1 MPSVRPQILIVGVD
15 GATFDLLAPW
25 AKAGDLPHFSKLMKE
40 GAWGSLESTIPP
52 LTAPAWTSF
61 MTGVHPGKHGLYHFI
76 CPQPGSYG
84 FSYTNARTR
93 RARTVWRILSD
104 QGVRVGVVNVPM
116 TFPPEPVNGFLISG
130 LDTPDERS
138 SFIYPTDLREHLKKH
153 FGRVRIDLVYLEFM
167 RSDETRIEIL
177 REMAEI
183 EDHRTRL
190 SLHLM
195 EQFPVDVFM
204 LVFGSVDQIQHY
216 FWHYMDPTHPRYDAR
231 GAAVFGNAI
240 KNAYRKVDEKL
251 GELLDRVP
259 EGTVTILMSDHG
271 AGPSSDTVLCLN
283 QYLAELGVLQ
293 FRKRRRSFL
302 DSAIGKLDPLLR
314 SSLRPE
320 QKARIAKLL
329 PGVRTRWEQRLCS
342 ATSIEWA
349 RTRAFGYEILPTC
362 ANVWVNVK
370 GKFPEGIV
378 SPGREYDA
386 LLDFLTEKLYDL
398 RHPVTRRQLIERIYR
413 KSELYSGAYAEWA
426 PDLTLS
432 WWQEEGFSL
441 RPSTP
446 FSEDPP
452 VRTLEGG
459 FDKLINQSGTH
470 RMQGI
475 FLLHGPP
482 FESVHLEEGARI
494 VDLAP
499 TLLYLMGCPIPE
511 DMDGRVIEAAFRRN
525 YLFQRPIRYAPP
537 AGPSGASEEAPTYS
551 DGEAAT
557 IRERLRALGY
567 ME

>member
-1 MPSVRPQILIVGVD
+1 MPSVRPRVLIVGVD
-15 GATFDLLAPW
+15 GATFSLLAPW
-25 AKAGDLPHFSKLMKE
+25 AEAGELPHFSRLMRE

-61 MTGVHPGKHGLYHFI
+61 MTGVNPGKHGLYHFI
-76 CPQPGSYG
+76 SPEPGGYG

-93 RARTVWRILSD
+93 KARTVWRILSD

-116 TFPPEPVNGFLISG
+116 TFPPEAVNGFLISG

-138 SFIYPTDLREHLKKH
+138 PFIYPADLREHLRKH

-167 RSDETRIEIL
+167 RSDETRSAVL
-177 REMAEI
+177 REMASI

-190 SLHLM
+190 AIHLM
-195 EQFPVDVFM
+195 ETFPVDVFM
-204 LVFGSVDQIQHY
+204 LVFGSVDQVQHY
-216 FWHYMDPTHPRYDAR
+216 FWHYMDPKHPRHDAR
-231 GAAVFGNAI
+231 GASVYGDAI

-251 GELLDRVP
+251 GELLGTVP
-259 EGTVTILMSDHG
+259 EGTLTILMSDHG

-283 QYLAELGVLQ
+283 QFLAELGVLQ
-293 FRKRRRSFL
+293 FRKRRRSLL
-302 DSAIGKLDPLLR
+302 DSAIQRLDPLLR
-314 SSLRPE
+314 STLRPE

-329 PGVRTRWEQRLCS
+329 PGVRNRWEQRLCS
-342 ATSIEWA
+342 VTSIEWA
-349 RTRAFGYEILPTC
+349 RTRAFGYEILPTY
-362 ANVWVNVK
+362 ANLWVNLQ

-378 SPGREYDA
+378 PPGREYEA

-398 RHPVTRRQLIERIYR
+398 RHPVTGRQLIEGIYR
-413 KSELYSGAYAEWA
+413 KSALYSGPYTEWA

-446 FSEDPP
+446 FSKDPP
-452 VRTLEGG
+452 VRILEGG

-470 RMQGI
+470 RMEGI

-482 FESVHLEEGARI
+482 FEPGPLEQGARI

-499 TLLYLMGCPIPE
+499 TLLYLMGSPIPE
-511 DMDGRVIEAAFRRN
+511 DMDGRVIQAAFRKD
-525 YLFQRPIRYAPP
+525 YLSAHPIRYAPP
-537 AGPSGASEEAPTYS
+537 AGPPPASEETPAYS
-551 DGEAAT
+551 DEEAAT
-557 IRERLRALGY
+557 IRQRLRSLGY